1 MKQIELSKTGW
12 KYKGQFSA
20 LVDDEDF
27 EKVNVFNWRVLNNR
41 KRYTQYGCR
50 EYPKDKVIYMHNFI
64 FGEVPEGYT
73 VDHIDRNGLNNQ
85 KSNLRLATKSEQER
99 NKV

>member
-1 MKQIELSKTGW
+1 
-12 KYKGQFSA
+12 
-20 LVDDEDF
+20 
-27 EKVNVFNWRVLNNR
+27 
-41 KRYTQYGCR
+41 
-50 EYPKDKVIYMHNFI
+50 MHNFI